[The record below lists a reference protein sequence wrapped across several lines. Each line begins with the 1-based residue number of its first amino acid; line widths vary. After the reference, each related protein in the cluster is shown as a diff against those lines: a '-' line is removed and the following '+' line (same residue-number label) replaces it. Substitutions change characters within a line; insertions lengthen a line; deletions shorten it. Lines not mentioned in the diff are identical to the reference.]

1 MVLQQ
6 LSDSLLE
13 MEEEKAVWS
22 AKERASIEAIEEKAR
37 LYNTEIVA
45 LSKELSEVRFIS
57 NPLTDLEA
65 LVCMS

>member
-1 MVLQQ
+1 
-6 LSDSLLE
+6 

-37 LYNTEIVA
+37 LYNTEIVS

-57 NPLTDLEA
+57 NPLIDLEA
-65 LVCMS
+65 LVFMF